1 MKKTTQKLLGIL
13 CILTSFTAV
22 SQVTANQPQ
31 DLFMCDINN
40 PGDGVEIFDLTTTI
54 PEIIGDQTNVTVT
67 FHLTSG
73 GALGN
78 DNGFPNPE
86 SYENVVNPQLVFV
99 RVQGNGDSQITTF
112 TIEVRLPFE
121 PDTTT
126 PEPLVIF
133 DPEGDGFQVFD
144 LTAIIPQFTNDAF
157 PLDITYHESL
167 EDAQSNVNPIADPEN
182 YTNVVPVMQTV
193 YVRFQNAP
201 QEECVTIATFEI
213 IADPELSVQEE
224 QLSSVK
230 IYPNPASSVITV
242 ENIDLEATIT
252 IYDTLGR
259 TVLSF
264 INDNPI
270 SYAMDIRSL
279 PKGLYFMEVDTK
291 KPVTFIKN

>member
-1 MKKTTQKLLGIL
+1 MKKTTRKIIGLACLLVS
-13 CILTSFTAV
+13 SFAM

-31 DLFMCDINN
+31 DIFMCDINN

-86 SYENVVNPQLVFV
+86 SYENVVNPQLIFV
-99 RVQGNGDSQITTF
+99 RVQGPGESVITTF

-126 PEPLVIF
+126 PEPLVLP
-133 DPEGDGFQVFD
+133 DPEGDGFEVFD
-144 LTAIIPQFTNDAF
+144 LTNIIPQFTNDPF
-157 PLDITYHESL
+157 VLDITYHETL
-167 EDAQSNVNPIADPEN
+167 QDAENNVNPIADPEN
-182 YTNVVPVMQTV
+182 YTNVTNPQTL

-201 QEECVTIATFEI
+201 EDECVTIVPFDI
-213 IADPELSVQEE
+213 FADANLTVQDFDTPNVN
-224 QLSSVK
+224 L
-230 IYPNPASSVITV
+230 YPNPTTSVMTI
-242 ENIDLEATIT
+242 ENIDLESDIT

-259 TVLSF
+259 VVLSQKSTDTTIVTMDVSKLNKGIYF
-264 INDNPI
+264 VRINDIQP
-270 SYAMDIRSL
+270 L
-279 PKGLYFMEVDTK
+279 
-291 KPVTFIKN
+291 TFIKN